1 MIDLQAGSFNRTVMS
16 HNILLVEDNPDHV
29 MLIKKALGDDKVI
42 KQIDVC
48 VDGQEAIDYLH
59 DRKKYED
66 LEKYPRPGLILL
78 DIGLPRKSGLEV
90 LSYLKNDESLK
101 LIPVIMFTTSQR
113 DEDIRAAYEDGANS
127 YITKPVD
134 FAEFVQTVKN
144 LKIYWCLIN
153 TPAEIS
159 VPAKDI

>member
-1 MIDLQAGSFNRTVMS
+1 MKDLQAGSFNHTVMS

-113 DEDIRAAYEDGANS
+113 DEDIRAALAYA
-127 YITKPVD
+127 
-134 FAEFVQTVKN
+134 AELTHEE
-144 LKIYWCLIN
+144 LL
-153 TPAEIS
+153 
-159 VPAKDI
+159 VPLPT